1 MTAECFTMAC
11 AVPVDKENTEATS
24 GGWTTG
30 QDRARDP
37 D

>member
-1 MTAECFTMAC
+1 MPTECFAMAC
-11 AVPVDKENTEATS
+11 AVPVAKEDSEAVS